1 VWLNRSMGT
10 FAICAGAV
18 GAWLLVAGPL
28 FQGSLELWEL
38 ARSGPPWADRKRI
51 DRALWL
57 VPAILYLVQRS
68 RLKRTNAADD
78 ELPRSFAN
86 RATGWF
92 AVAAGAFL
100 VALKETWD
108 LAEHF
113 ELSVAT
119 YWAVVVVALLLAQMN
134 VTIRMLRLTKE
145 SRSSLLPHPTS

>member
-1 VWLNRSMGT
+1 MGT
-10 FAICAGAV
+10 FSLWAGTI

-38 ARSGPPWADRKRI
+38 ARSGPAWPDRKRV

-57 VPAILYLVQRS
+57 VPAVFYLVQRR
-68 RLKRTNAADD
+68 RLQRMSVAGN
-78 ELPRSFAN
+78 ELPDSFSN

-108 LAEHF
+108 LAEHA
-113 ELSVAT
+113 ELAVPT
-119 YWAVVVVALLLAQMN
+119 YWAVVVLALLVSQAN
-134 VTIRMLRLTKE
+134 VTVRMLRLTRE
-145 SRSSLLPHPTS
+145 ARSNAPPPAVLRPPDR